1 MITKKDPVTDPSET
15 IGALADAH
23 AKDKGIAGRQFSYKI
38 DGVEAPRDAPSKLLE
53 SAVNDPELVEVTG
66 SQYPENVEDE

>member
-1 MITKKDPVTDPSET
+1 MTDPSET
-15 IGALADAH
+15 IGDLADAH
-23 AKDKGIAGRQFSYKI
+23 AADKGISGRQFSYKI

-66 SQYPENVEDE
+66 AQYPENDEEE